1 MKLSKHNGRVGKNG
15 VYNPKHNDR
24 RFDIGNSEHIDTDRS
39 GMNVYWDLYQGYR
52 IGSEIDTSE
61 GESPPT
67 DFASFEEI
75 EKIYYTVE
83 YSDAL
88 DAQNARHELSRHY
101 ERIRSMEDVLKN
113 PKTCPEETILQI
125 GDIDE
130 HISGEDLLVIAME
143 YFEELDKRF
152 GEHFHILDWAL
163 HVDEGTPHIH
173 ERHVFDCLDE
183 YGLKTVKQEKALETM
198 GFELPNPN
206 EKRSRTNN
214 RKMQFDKEC
223 RQILMDITDKYKLEL
238 DKDPVHGGRQYL
250 EKQDY
255 ILKQQQEKLESRKA
269 ELHKLNIELM
279 NTNQDIKTKESE
291 LSSLTERVGDME
303 KLVDSVTDAAYKKAV
318 DSITEDIAREV
329 HKKDMEVIDNFKS
342 KISENSNIRRSKR
355 EFCVEVFDSLEEKMK
370 KAIKNIIESVKNL
383 FLSPSKKD
391 VLKEE
396 IKKEVR
402 PSIRAILEEN
412 KKKIKESE
420 GRVRADR
427 DLSKGMER

>member
-1 MKLSKHNGRVGKNG
+1 MEISELNEKFKQTFKE
-15 VYNPKHNDR
+15 
-24 RFDIGNSEHIDTDRS
+24 FDHDDE
-39 GMNVYWDLYQGYR
+39 V
-52 IGSEIDTSE
+52 
-61 GESPPT
+61 
-67 DFASFEEI
+67 EE
-75 EKIYYTVE
+75 KYYTE
-83 YSDAL
+83 RYSDFVN
-88 DAQNARHELSRHY
+88 AQNLRNEKNRHT
-101 ERIRSMEDVLKN
+101 ERNRSVKDILESK
-113 PKTCPEETILQI
+113 KTCPEETIYQL
-125 GDIDE
+125 GKMEE
-130 HISGEDLLVIAME
+130 HVSKEVLLEIATE
-143 YFEELDKRF
+143 FFNELERRY
-152 GEHFHILDWAL
+152 GEHVHIIDWAL
-163 HVDEGTPHIH
+163 HVDESNPHIH

-269 ELHKLNIELM
+269 ELQKLNIELM
-279 NTNQDIKTKESE
+279 NTNQDIITKESE

-427 DLSKGMER
+427 DLRKGMER